1 MKEFRAAQLSISYL
15 PRFPA
20 DMASPKRKRY
30 LYVLLFS
37 LSNRMR
43 SSFVFCA
50 PANTTRVGK
59 QRPAKAIN
67 TSIYTRTQS
76 SFTFFLFLFCFF
88 LFRNEKRWH
97 KIYCLPLFPPPASIR
112 RSFQNFF
119 WQIEKKFDGWTA
131 KEGGN
136 KSFFTKKK
144 KTKKISTLSLSLL
157 LPKINWELV
166 LTCGNVVEQGP
177 RSLRDAQHAN
187 RKRLCNWCMAPYSQT
202 TAALVFKS
210 TAAAAVFSFF
220 FEIAKAPWKF
230 IDRPGE
236 TKQKWPAAVRR
247 VLFTQKKEGH
257 SLEFRR

>member
-76 SFTFFLFLFCFF
+76 SFTFFLFLS
-88 LFRNEKRWH
+88 LQKREKM
-97 KIYCLPLFPPPASIR
+97 
-112 RSFQNFF
+112 
-119 WQIEKKFDGWTA
+119 T
-131 KEGGN
+131 
-136 KSFFTKKK
+136 
-144 KTKKISTLSLSLL
+144 
-157 LPKINWELV
+157 
-166 LTCGNVVEQGP
+166 
-177 RSLRDAQHAN
+177 
-187 RKRLCNWCMAPYSQT
+187 
-202 TAALVFKS
+202 
-210 TAAAAVFSFF
+210 
-220 FEIAKAPWKF
+220 
-230 IDRPGE
+230 
-236 TKQKWPAAVRR
+236 
-247 VLFTQKKEGH
+247 
-257 SLEFRR
+257 

>member
-1 MKEFRAAQLSISYL
+1 
-15 PRFPA
+15 
-20 DMASPKRKRY
+20 
-30 LYVLLFS
+30 
-37 LSNRMR
+37 MR

-76 SFTFFLFLFCFF
+76 SFTFFFCFVSF
-88 LFRNEKRWH
+88 SSETRKDDIKYIVYLFSP
-97 KIYCLPLFPPPASIR
+97 LPR
-112 RSFQNFF
+112 RFDGHFKNFF

-136 KSFFTKKK
+136 KSFFTKK

-210 TAAAAVFSFF
+210 TAAVAVFSFF

-247 VLFTQKKEGH
+247 VLFTQKK
-257 SLEFRR
+257 RDIP